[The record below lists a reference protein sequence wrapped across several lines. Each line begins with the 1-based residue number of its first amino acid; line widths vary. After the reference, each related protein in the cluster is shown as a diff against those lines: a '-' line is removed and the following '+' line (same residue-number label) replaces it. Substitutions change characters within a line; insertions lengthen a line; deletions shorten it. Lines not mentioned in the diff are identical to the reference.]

1 MEQTA
6 LEPMPTITGLAGTIA
21 ALMTL
26 FAIASVPAQAAI
38 FKCKQGTEIVYSD
51 KPCPDAKVVD
61 TTNGKRPQ
69 IGDYYAAQARA
80 LRDKIKLADAEQQ
93 EARERQAGRDCL
105 KRVRD
110 DNWTQTTA
118 AKYRDDPWWQN
129 RAADSSERL
138 SKDCSKHLIPQ
149 GAR

>member
-1 MEQTA
+1 MER
-6 LEPMPTITGLAGTIA
+6 GDIA
-21 ALMTL
+21 ALL
-26 FAIASVPAQAAI
+26 ILIFAIAAAPAQAAI
-38 FKCKQGTEIVYSD
+38 FKCKQGTAIVYSD

-69 IGDYYAAQARA
+69 MGDYYAAQARA

-93 EARERQAGRDCL
+93 EARERQEGRDCL

-110 DNWTQTTA
+110 DNWTQDTA
-118 AKYRDDPWWQN
+118 AKYSDDSWWRN

-138 SKDCSKHLIPQ
+138 ARDCSKYIIPH

>member
-1 MEQTA
+1 MKRGD
-6 LEPMPTITGLAGTIA
+6 IS
-21 ALMTL
+21 ALMIL
-26 FAIASVPAQAAI
+26 LSAAAAAPSQADI

-51 KPCPDAKVVD
+51 KPCQGAKAID
-61 TTNGKRPQ
+61 TTNGGRPQ
-69 IGDYYAAQARA
+69 LGDYYAAQARA

-110 DNWTQTTA
+110 NNWTQTTA
-118 AKYRDDPWWQN
+118 AKYSDDQWWKN
-129 RAADSSERL
+129 RAADSRERL
-138 SKDCSKHLIPQ
+138 SKDCSNHLIPQ

>member
-1 MEQTA
+1 MA
-6 LEPMPTITGLAGTIA
+6 RGNIA
-21 ALMTL
+21 ALMILLSAT
-26 FAIASVPAQAAI
+26 AAAPAQAGI
-38 FKCKQGTEIVYSD
+38 FKCKQGAEIVYSD
-51 KPCPDAKVVD
+51 KPCPGGKVVD

-69 IGDYYAAQARA
+69 LGDYYSAQARA

-93 EARERQAGRDCL
+93 EERDRQTGRDCL

-118 AKYRDDPWWQN
+118 AKYSDDEWWKN

-138 SKDCSKHLIPQ
+138 NKDCSKHLIPQ